1 MNTDKRS
8 EPAPDWM
15 QNPEILE
22 KSTEVPP
29 KPSESEAEPAAS
41 DSIPDWMR
49 SSGWQAATTEPKDDS
64 VDVGEVTPDASIAK
78 ADIPEWLMS
87 MAPDETNQAAETEPE
102 EPAVALPAGE
112 DGIPDWLKP
121 NAQPDASEEPKM
133 EPRESV
139 GSAFESGGI
148 PMIPDETAA
157 DNPMESQGSAEP
169 QMNAETIPDWLKSLN
184 STESPGEPA
193 MEPRLP
199 LESQPAGMEDTPDWL
214 KSLAPAESVEET
226 KSAPPVP
233 VQPQPAS
240 AEDMPD
246 WLKSMAPAE
255 PVEET
260 KIEPQMPV
268 EPQLTN
274 AEDMPDWLKSMTPA
288 EPVEETKI
296 EPQKPVEPQLTNA
309 EDMPD
314 WLKSMAPAAP
324 VEETKI
330 EPPMPVEP
338 QPASTEGMPIWLKS
352 MAPAENVEE
361 SKIEPPMP
369 VEPQTANVE
378 DVPDWL
384 KSMASAE
391 AVGDV
396 PAQPTEPMEPQPA
409 KQEEVPD
416 WFKTMTPADAAGDA
430 IPGAGKPVEPQPV
443 IDEDVP
449 DWLKSLAPTQATGP
463 SIVESGPTHS
473 EMPSIKSEPEP
484 TLSAQLHPDL
494 PVPEEPVDQAPVVPS
509 VSENGAVEESFQPTG
524 EVKPLNIGDDALGW
538 LESLAAKQGAKP
550 EELLTKPQDRSAEM
564 PDWLRPSDEKPI
576 EAPEVPLQPQVGGLD
591 QTMPSEPL
599 SHFTG
604 SSESTPGQPIAEA
617 LPAHEEPIAPALES
631 GTPSTVQPVSGEE
644 DTMAW
649 LERLSVDQEGASE
662 TPSVTPREERILGFD
677 EDQGILEKQAS
688 IPIPEES
695 ESRSLEPAEGEDI
708 SITSWLNRLDAEEP
722 SGKSPTEQPVEQP
735 PAESTENLP
744 DWLRDLE
751 NSTKAVAIPK
761 ADEDLPDWLRHP
773 LSPVE
778 PEGSSLPEAPVWAD
792 ENAPVT
798 DQAVPTTPEEW
809 VPAESKLEPGLE
821 PSTIPE
827 TTPVKANQPSAEP
840 EASSETRLTPES
852 ISTAV
857 PEPVSETVPVSDQRM
872 MRSPTLKQTGMLS
885 SVSVQ
890 DKDSELLS
898 HAQSVLDHD
907 LLEDSM
913 KFYMKLIKKGRLL
926 DEVIHDL
933 REATYRYPVDVIIW
947 QTLGDA
953 YMRANRLQDALD
965 AYTKAEELLR

>member
-1 MNTDKRS
+1 MEKVFLRVYNREIESMIEGGQLEEAVAHCQHILKTFPMHVETYRLLGKAFLEARRYADAADIFQRVLMAVPDDFVSHVGMSIIRDDGNQLDDAIWHMERAFEVQPSNSAIQGELRRLYGRRDGVEPSKIRLSRDALANMYSQGELFNQAIAEIRSVLADDPNRPDLQVMLMRAYYRSGQKVEAAEIAATLLKKYPYCLDSLRVLVDVLPGTAREENMQVYRHRLFLLDPYSSSTKDSVFSSDRVADSAVNLERLDYRPGALPGAPQLDWASSLGIKLNTDKRS

-199 LESQPAGMEDTPDWL
+199 LESQPSGMEDTPDWL
-214 KSLAPAESVEET
+214 KSLAPAELVEET

-314 WLKSMAPAAP
+314 WLKSMAPADLSRKQRSNLQCRSNLSP
-324 VEETKI
+324 
-330 EPPMPVEP
+330 
-338 QPASTEGMPIWLKS
+338 
-352 MAPAENVEE
+352 
-361 SKIEPPMP
+361 
-369 VEPQTANVE
+369 
-378 DVPDWL
+378 
-384 KSMASAE
+384 
-391 AVGDV
+391 
-396 PAQPTEPMEPQPA
+396 PAQKVCRFGSNP
-409 KQEEVPD
+409 
-416 WFKTMTPADAAGDA
+416 
-430 IPGAGKPVEPQPV
+430 
-443 IDEDVP
+443 
-449 DWLKSLAPTQATGP
+449 
-463 SIVESGPTHS
+463 
-473 EMPSIKSEPEP
+473 
-484 TLSAQLHPDL
+484 
-494 PVPEEPVDQAPVVPS
+494 
-509 VSENGAVEESFQPTG
+509 
-524 EVKPLNIGDDALGW
+524 
-538 LESLAAKQGAKP
+538 
-550 EELLTKPQDRSAEM
+550 
-564 PDWLRPSDEKPI
+564 WLRLK
-576 EAPEVPLQPQVGGLD
+576 
-591 QTMPSEPL
+591 M
-599 SHFTG
+599 
-604 SSESTPGQPIAEA
+604 
-617 LPAHEEPIAPALES
+617 
-631 GTPSTVQPVSGEE
+631 
-644 DTMAW
+644 
-649 LERLSVDQEGASE
+649 
-662 TPSVTPREERILGFD
+662 
-677 EDQGILEKQAS
+677 
-688 IPIPEES
+688 
-695 ESRSLEPAEGEDI
+695 SR
-708 SITSWLNRLDAEEP
+708 N
-722 SGKSPTEQPVEQP
+722 
-735 PAESTENLP
+735 
-744 DWLRDLE
+744 
-751 NSTKAVAIPK
+751 
-761 ADEDLPDWLRHP
+761 
-773 LSPVE
+773 
-778 PEGSSLPEAPVWAD
+778 
-792 ENAPVT
+792 
-798 DQAVPTTPEEW
+798 
-809 VPAESKLEPGLE
+809 
-821 PSTIPE
+821 
-827 TTPVKANQPSAEP
+827 
-840 EASSETRLTPES
+840 
-852 ISTAV
+852 
-857 PEPVSETVPVSDQRM
+857 
-872 MRSPTLKQTGMLS
+872 
-885 SVSVQ
+885 
-890 DKDSELLS
+890 
-898 HAQSVLDHD
+898 
-907 LLEDSM
+907 
-913 KFYMKLIKKGRLL
+913 
-926 DEVIHDL
+926 
-933 REATYRYPVDVIIW
+933 
-947 QTLGDA
+947 
-953 YMRANRLQDALD
+953 
-965 AYTKAEELLR
+965 